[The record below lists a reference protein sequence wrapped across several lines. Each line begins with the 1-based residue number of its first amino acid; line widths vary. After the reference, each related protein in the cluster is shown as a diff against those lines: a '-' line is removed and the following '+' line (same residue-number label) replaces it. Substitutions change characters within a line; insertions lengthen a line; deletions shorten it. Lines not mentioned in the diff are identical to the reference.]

1 MKKGSKKMNRLDF
14 VNKIYSLC
22 KNLDWIGTAT
32 PGEIV
37 QAVSKYR
44 KGKKLV
50 PLSSYKIEVNNG
62 CLYLDGDFI
71 LRIEPLIR
79 PMNAF
84 SPEAD
89 YYELKCL
96 GDIAD

>member
-1 MKKGSKKMNRLDF
+1 MKKGSNKMNRLDF

-50 PLSSYKIEVNNG
+50 PLSSYKIEVNV
-62 CLYLDGDFI
+62 
-71 LRIEPLIR
+71 
-79 PMNAF
+79 F

-96 GDIAD
+96 GDITD